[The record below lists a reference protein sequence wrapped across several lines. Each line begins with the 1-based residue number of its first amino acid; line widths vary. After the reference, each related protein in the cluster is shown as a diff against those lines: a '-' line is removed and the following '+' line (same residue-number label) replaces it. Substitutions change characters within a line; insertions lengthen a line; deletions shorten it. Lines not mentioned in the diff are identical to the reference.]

1 MAESFDSEI
10 EIKLRK
16 INDLFRLEQRLVRAM
31 SKKRKPSVKSRRRHR
46 RKRGWKSRLFK
57 AASTVQ
63 PAQFFRRVR
72 RRFVYGGNDGMAGF
86 VRVESDVDE
95 DLYGDT
101 EQRYNIL

>member
-1 MAESFDSEI
+1 
-10 EIKLRK
+10 
-16 INDLFRLEQRLVRAM
+16 M
-31 SKKRKPSVKSRRRHR
+31 SKKRKPSVKSRRRNR

-57 AASTVQ
+57 AASATQ

-72 RRFVYGGNDGMAGF
+72 RRFVYGGNGDMAGF

-101 EQRYNIL
+101 EQRCV

>member
-1 MAESFDSEI
+1 M
-10 EIKLRK
+10 
-16 INDLFRLEQRLVRAM
+16 
-31 SKKRKPSVKSRRRHR
+31 
-46 RKRGWKSRLFK
+46 
-57 AASTVQ
+57 Q

-101 EQRYNIL
+101 EQRYNILVASLLHTSNMKVSLRLVTCKITYEEFIAKVQKNLA